1 MCCLINSSH
10 TQVDSQSLSFLQKEG
25 CILPDILIHAKQF
38 GSNIIS
44 RRRYDTEMK
53 NKLAEEGWTTCLS
66 WVIPIFLNLCKSL
79 NTKFYLSLHSGSNV
93 WQIQQWPCWQ
103 FAIQNWD
110 WEVQRSKPRSKIAGK
125 CTMPSFC
132 TGLHY
137 WTRTNVN
144 CHPQKSIALWGSL
157 LKGISG
163 VPLITIQASCNSWKH
178 SGKANSTKSY
188 LTKKCDTT

>member
-10 TQVDSQSLSFLQKEG
+10 TQVDSPSPFSKRGLHTSAYTYACQTIWLQYKFKETFWQW
-25 CILPDILIHAKQF
+25 D
-38 GSNIIS
+38 
-44 RRRYDTEMK
+44 E

-66 WVIPIFLNLCKSL
+66 WVLIPIFLILCKSL

-103 FAIQNWD
+103 LAIIQNWN
-110 WEVQRSKPRSKIAGK
+110 WEVQRSKLRSKIAGK

-137 WTRTNVN
+137 WTRTIVN
-144 CHPQKSIALWGSL
+144 CHPQKALHCGFSFERHFGRSTEHNT
-157 LKGISG
+157 GI
-163 VPLITIQASCNSWKH
+163 V
-178 SGKANSTKSY
+178 
-188 LTKKCDTT
+188 